1 MGRHRRRRLK
11 PEEKSRGCEQFIHYT
26 SERGEISHNSVSCIT
41 TDNKNRLWIGTWGLG
56 LNIMDLKE
64 PYRVQEIMFMD
75 PDTNFMFYFIATLI
89 YDPINNGM
97 WIGAD
102 IGLFSTT

>member
-1 MGRHRRRRLK
+1 
-11 PEEKSRGCEQFIHYT
+11 
-26 SERGEISHNSVSCIT
+26 
-41 TDNKNRLWIGTWGLG
+41 
-56 LNIMDLKE
+56 MDLKE